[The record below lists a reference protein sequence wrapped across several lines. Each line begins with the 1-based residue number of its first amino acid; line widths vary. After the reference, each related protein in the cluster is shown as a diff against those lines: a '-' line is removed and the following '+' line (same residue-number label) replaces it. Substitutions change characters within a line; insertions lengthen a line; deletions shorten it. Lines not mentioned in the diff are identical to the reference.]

1 MQFIRGIPIR
11 KSDGIPRMFLQTIAA
26 NGILVHHCKVSKKNK
41 KNKKLKKLEKSVDKR
56 IEM

>member
-1 MQFIRGIPIR
+1 
-11 KSDGIPRMFLQTIAA
+11 MFLQTIAA
-26 NGILVHHCKVSKKNK
+26 NGILVRHCKVSKKNK

>member
-1 MQFIRGIPIR
+1 
-11 KSDGIPRMFLQTIAA
+11 MFLQTIEA
-26 NGILVHHCKVSKKNK
+26 NGILVRHYKVSKKNK

>member
-1 MQFIRGIPIR
+1 
-11 KSDGIPRMFLQTIAA
+11 MFLQTIAA
-26 NGILVHHCKVSKKNK
+26 NGILVRYYKVSKKNK